1 MNQVLAHVELLP
13 FVSNEGT
20 NRALIYH
27 RKRLIC
33 KSFVSRSAKRIE
45 TNRTRLAARKH
56 HEQTNRNSGRRKE
69 LEVLKLVVLGK
80 ENREIG
86 QLLRISTRTVEAH
99 RSRVMLKLNLTSLA
113 GLVRY
118 AVRAN
123 LIEA

>member
-1 MNQVLAHVELLP
+1 MSKPL
-13 FVSNEGT
+13 T
-20 NRALIYH
+20 
-27 RKRLIC
+27 
-33 KSFVSRSAKRIE
+33 SR
-45 TNRTRLAARKH
+45 
-56 HEQTNRNSGRRKE
+56 E